1 MTCRRPGRIPHAH
14 CQMLMPVMISPR
26 SARDSLACAVPAAAR
41 PTLKC
46 TFSQHG
52 GCLSRLRTSAAA
64 QTRGPAPPSPALQAK
79 GPEPQNLAR
88 PARSS
93 RPSGWK
99 RKFSLGGNGSLASPA
114 LLCPRAI
121 LLSASA
127 LGIPSHQP
135 GGCAVRGWIVGWAP
149 YAYLGNSIQFA
160 LDFSAPNNSP
170 HFTAVC
176 PPRCHARNTGV

>member
-99 RKFSLGGNGSLASPA
+99 RKFSLGGNGVAGLSCPPLPSCYPA
-114 LLCPRAI
+114 LRLSPRDPVPSAWRLCRPWLDCGVGSLCLPR
-121 LLSASA
+121 
-127 LGIPSHQP
+127 QF
-135 GGCAVRGWIVGWAP
+135 
-149 YAYLGNSIQFA
+149 NSIR
-160 LDFSAPNNSP
+160 LGLFSPQQ
-170 HFTAVC
+170 
-176 PPRCHARNTGV
+176 